1 MLSFQF
7 IYIYWGQTGM
17 SLERLVT
24 LVLLLVYRGCHGRD
38 RMVVLLVSWFH
49 KYLCNLCQSPLSCE
63 FESCSGEVSLIQQY
77 VIKFVS
83 ELQQVHGFLRVL
95 RFPPPV
101 KLPTTI

>member
-1 MLSFQF
+1 M
-7 IYIYWGQTGM
+7 G
-17 SLERLVT
+17 LERLVT
-24 LVLLLVYRGCHGRD
+24 LVLLLVYRGYHGRD
-38 RMVVLLVSWFH
+38 RMVVNWFH

-63 FESCSGEVSLIQQY
+63 FESCLGEVSLIQQY
-77 VIKFVS
+77 VIKFVI

>member
-7 IYIYWGQTGM
+7 IYIYWGKTGM
-17 SLERLVT
+17 GLERLVT
-24 LVLLLVYRGCHGRD
+24 LVLLLVYRGYHGRD
-38 RMVVLLVSWFH
+38 RMVVNWFH

-63 FESCSGEVSLIQQY
+63 FESCLGEVSLIQQY
-77 VIKFVS
+77 VIKFVI